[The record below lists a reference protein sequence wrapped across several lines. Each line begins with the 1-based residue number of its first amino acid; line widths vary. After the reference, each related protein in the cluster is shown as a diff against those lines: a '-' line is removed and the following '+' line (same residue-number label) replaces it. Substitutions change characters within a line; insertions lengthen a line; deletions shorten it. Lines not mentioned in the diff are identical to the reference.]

1 MLVSFGESLE
11 VSKRLLEGASRT
23 VFTQTIPTPHRDDA
37 FRKKWVREIGSGGP
51 AWSKGS
57 DTAVSPRIRERDVLF
72 DVYEVTAMIWF
83 MLLQLTFVVGTTG
96 ALGKP
101 RALIRWQHC

>member
-1 MLVSFGESLE
+1 MLVRLGASLE
-11 VSKRLLEGASRT
+11 VLKRLLESASRPLLT
-23 VFTQTIPTPHRDDA
+23 RTNPSPHRDDA

-72 DVYEVTAMIWF
+72 DAVSYTHLTLPTNREV
-83 MLLQLTFVVGTTG
+83 
-96 ALGKP
+96 
-101 RALIRWQHC
+101 